1 VSEVVVVDYGA
12 GNTRSVCAALTHLG
26 RVSIVTSEPGRIRDA
41 PFVVL
46 PGVGSA
52 RSAME
57 HLKETG
63 AAGAL
68 RERFA
73 DDAPI
78 LGICLGMQLAMARSE
93 EDGGVEGLG
102 LLEGDVVR
110 LHESRVPSLGWS
122 VVEPWGEAYYF
133 AHSFAVRSPDA
144 IASVDGVTVAVRHDE
159 FLGVQFH
166 PEKSGPAGLDF
177 LDQCL
182 SLA

>member
-12 GNTRSVCAALTHLG
+12 GNTRSVCAALGRLG
-26 RVSIVTSEPGRIRDA
+26 KSTLVTSEPGRIRDA
-41 PFVVL
+41 GFVVL

-57 HLKETG
+57 HLGATG
-63 AAGAL
+63 AAAAL
-68 RERFA
+68 RRRFDEGGA
-73 DDAPI
+73 I
-78 LGICLGMQLAMARSE
+78 LGICLGMQLAMAHSE
-93 EDGGVEGLG
+93 EDGGVDGLA

-110 LHESRVPSLGWS
+110 LHESRVPRLGWS
-122 VVEPWGEAYYF
+122 VVEPWGDAFYF
-133 AHSFAVRSPDA
+133 AHSFAVRSPEA
-144 IASVDGVTVAVRHDE
+144 VASVDGVTVAVRRDD